1 MCIMFSKILYPTDF
15 SDVAGKALA
24 YVNCLKSTGSKEVV
38 IVHVVDSR
46 SIDVIASHRPLDV
59 AVFQKTLEEK
69 AAEEM
74 KKIAEELTAKG
85 FKVKSRIEVGIP
97 FREILRVSEEEKVSV
112 IVAGSHGKSNLA
124 DIFLGSV
131 SEKIIQ
137 NSKKPVL
144 VVTR

>member
-1 MCIMFSKILYPTDF
+1 MFAKILYPTDF
-15 SDVAGKALA
+15 SDVARKALN
-24 YVNCLKSTGSKEVV
+24 YVSCLKSTGAAEVV
-38 IVHVVDSR
+38 IIHVIDSR
-46 SIDVIASHRPLDV
+46 SFDVIASHRPLDV
-59 AVFQKTLEEK
+59 ARFQKAWEEK

-74 KKIAEELTAKG
+74 KGIEKELKEKG
-85 FKVKSRIEVGIP
+85 YRVKSRIETGIP
-97 FREILRVSEEEKVSV
+97 FREILRVSEEENVSV
-112 IVAGSHGKSNLA
+112 IVVGSHGKSNLA